1 MVTSKHGRNKEKK
14 HSLSNWFVS
23 ILCLIPFLVCLCFP
37 PWCGR
42 LLSSNCLLKAP
53 VVLITSQLFIRA
65 YLIYHRVSGRLHPRQ
80 SVSPSQGQ
88 HNHDQQPRTLTLA
101 VYNILLGQG
110 IVHSCFFTHVIHN
123 KRLSINSTF
132 SQMDIRQN
140 CTCGSADMMQKISC
154 RNCSI
159 LLTALCGWQTRLP
172 FYLYWWLLLHWCQY
186 HVYNETPAIK
196 QYTDKQERVQ
206 IKYHSAQY
214 VHSIGHYMH
223 SLLVGWLERLS
234 TKSSTTHF

>member
-1 MVTSKHGRNKEKK
+1 LICIYLVSHPLPCLSLLPSMMWPATEQQLLTQSTCGAHYLPTL
-14 HSLSNWFVS
+14 HQSLSY
-23 ILCLIPFLVCLCFP
+23 LP
-37 PWCGR
+37 PGEWQVT
-42 LLSSNCLLKAP
+42 P
-53 VVLITSQLFIRA
+53 QT
-65 YLIYHRVSGRLHPRQ
+65 
-80 SVSPSQGQ
+80 VSPSQGQ

-214 VHSIGHYMH
+214 VHSIWHYMH